1 MRSGKIK
8 EVSFLSSITF
18 DSLYLT
24 WVVNLGKWILRY
36 LFANFI
42 DEEVKRD
49 MIYREKYL
57 ANKGL
62 RLQRSNAPA
71 GISIPKSTPDG
82 WQDIPERQTSPT
94 TPRASKHHQ
103 WSITTPGLGIGIAT
117 PGPPSNNATLM
128 TQKLS
133 PPAEDIE
140 SKETFLH
147 SPSPRQSV
155 SERNNDYFTVN
166 GEHQSN
172 NISSNTNDE
181 GLPTDNGEE
190 TNPRSPSEATEKDT
204 QGKEG
209 SALFGK
215 KLRMPFG
222 MKKISKVTSTDPKNA
237 KSEEKIED
245 SDSKSSQTDERIT
258 EDSLFGVVQRIRF
271 EYEDRLQDEAQG
283 LESGITPSP
292 QTDTP
297 LLNLPENTVILIQ
310 EERPE
315 HGGVADLF
323 EGTVGSS
330 GQYAS
335 LVEKVAPMWLGDV
348 LLKV

>member
-1 MRSGKIK
+1 M
-8 EVSFLSSITF
+8 
-18 DSLYLT
+18 
-24 WVVNLGKWILRY
+24 
-36 LFANFI
+36 
-42 DEEVKRD
+42 
-49 MIYREKYL
+49 
-57 ANKGL
+57 
-62 RLQRSNAPA
+62 QRSNAPA
-71 GISIPKSTPDG
+71 GISIPKSSPNG
-82 WQDIPERQTSPT
+82 WQDIPKSLTSPT

-103 WSITTPGLGIGIAT
+103 WPVTTPGLGIGIAT
-117 PGPPSNNATLM
+117 PGPPSNNVTSI

-133 PPAEDIE
+133 PTAENIE

-147 SPSPRQSV
+147 SPSPRQSF
-155 SERNNDYFTVN
+155 SERSYDYFTVN

-172 NISSNTNDE
+172 NASNNTNDE
-181 GLPTDNGEE
+181 ALPTDDAEE
-190 TNPRSPSEATEKDT
+190 TNPRLPSEATEKET

-222 MKKISKVTSTDPKNA
+222 MKKISKITSSDAKNV
-237 KSEEKIED
+237 KSEEKTED
-245 SDSKSSQTDERIT
+245 SDSKSSQTDERII
-258 EDSLFGVVQRIRF
+258 EDSLFGVVQRMRF
-271 EYEDRLQDEAQG
+271 EYEDRLQDEAQV

-292 QTDTP
+292 PTDTP
-297 LLNLPENTVILIQ
+297 FLNPPANTIILIQ

-330 GQYAS
+330 GQSAS
-335 LVEKVAPMWLGDV
+335 LIEKVAPMWLGDI

>member
-1 MRSGKIK
+1 M
-8 EVSFLSSITF
+8 
-18 DSLYLT
+18 
-24 WVVNLGKWILRY
+24 
-36 LFANFI
+36 NFI
-42 DEEVKRD
+42 DEEIKRD
-49 MIYREKYL
+49 KIYREKYL
-57 ANKGL
+57 VNKGF

-71 GISIPKSTPDG
+71 GISIPKPTPNG
-82 WQDIPERQTSPT
+82 WQDMPEGQTSPT

-103 WSITTPGLGIGIAT
+103 WSVTTPGLGIGIAT
-117 PGPPSNNATLM
+117 PGPPSNNLSFV

-133 PPAEDIE
+133 PTAEDIE

-155 SERNNDYFTVN
+155 SERNSDYFTVN

-172 NISSNTNDE
+172 NTSSNTND
-181 GLPTDNGEE
+181 GALPTDNTEE
-190 TNPRSPSEATEKDT
+190 NNPRSPSEATEKDT
-204 QGKEG
+204 QSKEG

-222 MKKISKVTSTDPKNA
+222 MKKISKVTPTDSKNT
-237 KSEEKIED
+237 KSEEKTED
-245 SDSKSSQTDERIT
+245 SDSKSSQTDERII
-258 EDSLFGVVQRIRF
+258 EDSLFGVIQRIRF
-271 EYEDRLQDEAQG
+271 EYEDRLQDGAQV

-297 LLNLPENTVILIQ
+297 LLNPPANTIILIQ

-335 LVEKVAPMWLGDV
+335 LIEKAAPMWLGDV